1 MRSVSGARNR
11 LLLVL
16 AGIIA
21 LVAGFWLAAGRLAL
35 AERWPGVDAVLPH
48 GESTPAS
55 LAQTHHAWLLPVACV
70 LAVLAVIVGIWLL
83 VLQVPRR
90 TPAAPLRIT
99 AEGSRP
105 LGTLAPS
112 VLERALAEHLEGIP
126 GVLDATVQVS
136 GATTSPWVQASVVTS
151 QDAETAWVV
160 ANARRLLAD
169 DVTTVLGAPPR
180 HVDMLLG
187 MRSASSSTRTR
198 LDDAAASE
206 ATGRSDAG
214 ERAPAPAH

>member
-21 LVAGFWLAAGRLAL
+21 LLVGLWLAAGRLDL
-35 AERWPGVDAVLPH
+35 AGRWPGADAVLPH
-48 GESTPAS
+48 GDSTPAA
-55 LAQTHHAWLLPVACV
+55 LADAHHTWILPVACV
-70 LAVLAVIVGIWLL
+70 VAVLAVIVGIWLL

-90 TPAAPLRIT
+90 TPSVPLRIT

-112 VLERALAEHLEGIP
+112 VLERALAEHIEGIP
-126 GVLDATVQVS
+126 GVLDASVQVS
-136 GATTSPWVQASVVTS
+136 GATSSPWVQASVSTS

-160 ANARRLLAD
+160 AGARQLLAD
-169 DVTTVLGAPPR
+169 DVFTVLGAAPR
-180 HVDMLLG
+180 HVDLLLSL
-187 MRSASSSTRTR
+187 RSAASSSRTR
-198 LDDAAASE
+198 IDESPATASGGPGTVRE
-206 ATGRSDAG
+206 G
-214 ERAPAPAH
+214 APVPAR